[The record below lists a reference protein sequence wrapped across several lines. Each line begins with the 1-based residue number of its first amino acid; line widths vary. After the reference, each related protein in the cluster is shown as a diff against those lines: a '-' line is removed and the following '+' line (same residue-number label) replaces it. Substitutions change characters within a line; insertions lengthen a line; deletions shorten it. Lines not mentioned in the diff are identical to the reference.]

1 METPLR
7 SGSTRTFP
15 RDPLGLLMRLLGCW
29 CSCGWVLEI
38 LDVPNSWPCVI
49 EHPKTSIATLQIL
62 REMWNLWICN
72 PIWIDLRHSAVLNI
86 ATAWKVV
93 ILALAMCTGHRKHC
107 SLNIFAIFD
116 WETCSSRV
124 FAKPNSS
131 LRPEM
136 MPWAVIEWCGWQ
148 KWLHRRRS
156 PHILYVNEALT
167 YKAVDSDVLLWPAC

>member
-72 PIWIDLRHSAVLNI
+72 PIWIDLRHSGRGIPSLFSSPE
-86 ATAWKVV
+86 
-93 ILALAMCTGHRKHC
+93 HC
-107 SLNIFAIFD
+107 DSLESGDFGLGYVH
-116 WETCSSRV
+116 WT
-124 FAKPNSS
+124 
-131 LRPEM
+131 
-136 MPWAVIEWCGWQ
+136 Q
-148 KWLHRRRS
+148 KTLFFEYLCHF
-156 PHILYVNEALT
+156 
-167 YKAVDSDVLLWPAC
+167 